1 MSKKHF
7 VALADAIIKA
17 APADRSACGTFSQA
31 AIIELANF
39 CEAQNPRFNRGR
51 WLDYIAGKCGP
62 NGGKI
67 EA

>member
-39 CEAQNPRFNRGR
+39 CEA
-51 WLDYIAGKCGP
+51 
-62 NGGKI
+62 
-67 EA
+67 